1 LGEAGLDDFLR
12 ADDVDPLARPGLAAV
27 FLGVLTGADASKRPA
42 RTPTSPARGSRRS
55 GPYHDRDGDV

>member
-42 RTPTSPARGSRRS
+42 RTPTSPARVVAVPGRTTT
-55 GPYHDRDGDV
+55 VTET

>member
-12 ADDVDPLARPGLAAV
+12 ADGDDPLAPPGLAAV

-42 RTPTSPARGSRRS
+42 RTPTSAARVAVAGRTTT
-55 GPYHDRDGDV
+55 VTET